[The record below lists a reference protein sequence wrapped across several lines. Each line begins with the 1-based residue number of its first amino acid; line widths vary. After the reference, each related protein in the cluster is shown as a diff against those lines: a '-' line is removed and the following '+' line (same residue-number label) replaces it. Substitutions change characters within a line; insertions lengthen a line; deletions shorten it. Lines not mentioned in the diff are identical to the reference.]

1 MRDEWPDQPEEC
13 PYGHRL
19 TGAGQA
25 RVGWQPCVCA
35 VARAH
40 HGGHR
45 TVRCDACQAAGL
57 TTTAY
62 QPEHLRTAAEVEQDL
77 GWIRAAVAR
86 GRAALAEPGEEHWG
100 RQRLRESLV
109 RFERA
114 IAEGERVIAARKAD
128 ERERR
133 SD

>member
-1 MRDEWPDQPEEC
+1 MREWPGQPVEC
-13 PYGHRL
+13 PYGHPL
-19 TGAGQA
+19 TGGGRA
-25 RVGWQPCVCA
+25 RVGWQPCVCE
-35 VARAH
+35 VARTN

-45 TVRCDACQAAGL
+45 TVRCDTCQAEGL

-62 QPEHLRTAAEVEQDL
+62 QPEHLRTADDVEHDL
-77 GWIRAAVAR
+77 GWIRAALER
-86 GRAALAEPGEEHWG
+86 GRAALAAPGEEHWG
-100 RQRLRESLV
+100 RQRLRESLA

-114 IAEGERVIAARKAD
+114 VTEGEKVIAARRSA